1 MIAAL
6 TLGLL
11 VVGIAHTDAAQGDAV
26 ELRPPSRAR
35 GATVAR
41 IVAPT
46 LARPQL
52 GSPRHAVR
60 LLPQTDWSAHAQVLL
75 VLDSRARDGERFI
88 QVLLAGRPNGSTGWV
103 PRDDV
108 VLEHTPYWVEVSTQ
122 RRDVTVYRDGRR
134 VRRIRA
140 VVGTAGT
147 PTPYGLGAV
156 YEINRQPDPRAFL
169 GPWVLSL
176 TLHSRVLQSFGGG
189 PGRIGIHGRAGASL
203 HDPLGSARSHGCIRI
218 DNRPVG
224 WMARHVMVGTPV
236 HIGR

>member
-11 VVGIAHTDAAQGDAV
+11 VLRIAQADAAPGGV
-26 ELRPPSRAR
+26 EPPSRLR

-46 LARPQL
+46 VARPRL
-52 GSPRHAVR
+52 ASPAHAVR
-60 LLPQTDWSAHAQVLL
+60 LLPQTDWSGHAQVLL
-75 VLDSRARDGERFI
+75 VLDSRVRDGEQFFR
-88 QVLLAGRPNGSTGWV
+88 VLLAGRPNGSTGWI

-108 VLEHTPYWVEVSTQ
+108 VLGHTPYWLEVSTQ

-140 VVGTAGT
+140 VVGTSGT
-147 PTPYGLGAV
+147 PTPFGLGAV

-189 PGRIGIHGRAGASL
+189 PGRIGIHGRGGASL
-203 HDPLGSARSHGCIRI
+203 ADPLGSARSHGCIRI
-218 DNRPVG
+218 ANRPVR
-224 WMARHVMVGTPV
+224 WMADHVMVGTPV